1 MSGERGMYGRK
12 DYPSAWTPGPL
23 RRVAGEGQVT
33 RPSAAQTGSPTMT
46 DSEWWQSRRELIGK
60 LDELAR
66 LHLETGQYD
75 MVEWEP
81 QPVRYHSTIE
91 GQAVVEWFDDS
102 DQS

>member
-23 RRVAGEGQVT
+23 RRVAGEGQAT
-33 RPSAAQTGSPTMT
+33 RPSEARTASLTTT
-46 DSEWWQSRRELIGK
+46 DV
-60 LDELAR
+60 
-66 LHLETGQYD
+66 
-75 MVEWEP
+75 VEWEP
-81 QPVRYHSTIE
+81 QPVRYHGTIE